1 MSLKEMR
8 QLTHLSTEFNCT
20 GTENNLLEC
29 TGGGNTT
36 VAQSLLGLAT
46 NSCQHLAVVNCT
58 RQ

>member
-46 NSCQHLAVVNCT
+46 NSCQHWLW
-58 RQ
+58 